1 MLIIRPLIDFLSGGF
16 ESFAKIKLSSSNDSL
31 GRLEVYDPHQR
42 LFMFALF
49 SSYQL
54 NGLCGSWV
62 GVKEGILASHNIA
75 KSKTGPQGD
84 ASHTL

>member
-1 MLIIRPLIDFLSGGF
+1 MIDSVAQKCMILTKGF
-16 ESFAKIKLSSSNDSL
+16 SCLPF
-31 GRLEVYDPHQR
+31 
-42 LFMFALF
+42 F

-84 ASHTL
+84 ASNTL

>member
-1 MLIIRPLIDFLSGGF
+1 MILTKGFLC
-16 ESFAKIKLSSSNDSL
+16 L
-31 GRLEVYDPHQR
+31 P
-42 LFMFALF
+42 LF